1 MDGNELLSL
10 LIEINL
16 TIVFIMAYD
25 YILQYTYLYIYFII
39 GTTTISIN

>member
-1 MDGNELLSL
+1 MDGNELLSV

-16 TIVFIMAYD
+16 TIVFIMACD